1 MSKRSL
7 AVCVFVCALCSAM
20 AHAAAPTPQEDE
32 ARIEELMLAEST
44 AAPPP
49 VQAMTPAA
57 ASLSSDPVA
66 TDAPVIAAVAP
77 PPSSGTED
85 WLVTHPEDEG
95 LSFAELGRR
104 IGGRVAITTTNQR
117 EHRGTILS
125 ANAREV
131 TLSVRRS
138 GGNAT
143 YTLRK
148 EQIRRIAPL

>member
-7 AVCVFVCALCSAM
+7 AVCVLVCALGSAGVI
-20 AHAAAPTPQEDE
+20 AAPPTPQEDE

-49 VQAMTPAA
+49 APAMTPAA
-57 ASLSSDPVA
+57 ASLSADPVA

-77 PPSSGTED
+77 PPSSDTDD
-85 WLVTHPEDEG
+85 WLVTHPKDEG
-95 LSFAELGRR
+95 LAFAELGKR
-104 IGGRVAITTTNQR
+104 IGSRVAITTTNQR
-117 EHRGTILS
+117 EHRGTIVA

-148 EQIRRIAPL
+148 EQISRIAPF

>member
-1 MSKRSL
+1 MFKRSL
-7 AVCVFVCALCSAM
+7 AVCVLVCALGGAM
-20 AHAAAPTPQEDE
+20 ANAAPPTPQEDE

-44 AAPPP
+44 APPP
-49 VQAMTPAA
+49 PAPAMTPAA
-57 ASLSSDPVA
+57 ASLSADPA
-66 TDAPVIAAVAP
+66 ANDSPVIAAVAP
-77 PPSSGTED
+77 PPSSGNDD
-85 WLVTHPEDEG
+85 WMVTHPDDEG
-95 LSFAELGRR
+95 LTFAELGQR
-104 IGGRVAITTTNQR
+104 IGGRVAIITTNQR
-117 EHRGTILS
+117 EHRGTIIA